1 MQIPKQCEK
10 CMFYAVCAE
19 QGIFQIDGEC
29 KYRVVIDDTCRE
41 ALDEIRSE

>member
-19 QGIFQIDGEC
+19 QGIFQDEGC
-29 KYRVVIDDTCRE
+29 KYSVVIDDALPE
-41 ALDEIRSE
+41 ALEEIRSE